1 MISIGLGSGNART
14 ASRENAGPGM
24 IDHSMRLAQSGQV
37 SPKAG
42 TANMR
47 ICMVCPT
54 YPPNDVPCG
63 VGDYTRELVGHLT
76 RPGLS
81 FTVVASTSHHPDRGA
96 SIRVVPFTARWDL
109 RASLRLA
116 RFLHDEAFDLVHI
129 QYTPELYGRSPGMKV
144 LPALLALRGG
154 PRVILTPHTLVGG
167 YQSATM
173 LAPLLTSFSHRII
186 CPNEEVTYL
195 VARYL
200 RFLRQRVRQI
210 PIGSNIPALVGD
222 PEVTRAGIRAEFGL
236 GADTMLL
243 THFGFAYS
251 GKGLETLLVAAGH
264 LRDAGTPF
272 RLLMIGA
279 PWPGAEAYYEE
290 LQARSRASGLKDHIL
305 WLGQCGRERIAALL
319 SASDMYVVPY
329 DDGISSRRGTLVS
342 GIIHHLPIISTH
354 PVRPSRLFRDGD
366 NVLLVPPRDHAA
378 LARAMTTLIT
388 SPELRKRLRLGIA
401 ELANGFSW
409 SRIADSTALVYHE
422 VCG

>member
-1 MISIGLGSGNART
+1 MISIVLGSGNART
-14 ASRENAGPGM
+14 VSRENAGPGM
-24 IDHSMRLAQSGQV
+24 IDRSVRLAQSGQV
-37 SPKAG
+37 SPKAC
-42 TANMR
+42 TAHMR

-76 RPGLS
+76 RSGLS
-81 FTVVASTSHHPDRGA
+81 LTVVASTLHHPDRGA
-96 SIRVVPFTARWDL
+96 SIRVVPFTERWDS
-109 RASLRLA
+109 RASLGLA
-116 RFLHDEAFDLVHI
+116 RFLHKEAFDLVHI
-129 QYTPELYGRSPGMKV
+129 QYTPELYSRSPWMKF

-167 YQSATM
+167 YPSATM

-186 CPNEEVTYL
+186 SPNDEVTYL

-200 RFLRQRVRQI
+200 PFLRRRVRQI

-222 PEVTRAGIRAEFGL
+222 PEVTRAEIRAEFGL

-251 GKGLETLLVAAGH
+251 GKGIETLLVAAGH

-279 PWPGAEAYYEE
+279 PWPGAGAYYEE
-290 LQARSRASGLKDHIL
+290 LQARSRSSGLKDHIL
-305 WLGQCGRERIAALL
+305 WLGQCGRERIAAML
-319 SASDMYVVPY
+319 SASDIYVVPY
-329 DDGISSRRGTLVS
+329 DDGISARRGTLVA
-342 GIIHHLPIISTH
+342 GIMYHLPIISTH
-354 PVRPSRLFRDGD
+354 AVRPSGLFRDGE
-366 NVLLVPPRDHAA
+366 NVLLVPRRDHAA

-388 SPELRKRLRLGIA
+388 SPELRRRLRLGIA
-401 ELANGFSW
+401 DLAKDFSW
-409 SRIADSTALVYHE
+409 SRIAESTASVYHE